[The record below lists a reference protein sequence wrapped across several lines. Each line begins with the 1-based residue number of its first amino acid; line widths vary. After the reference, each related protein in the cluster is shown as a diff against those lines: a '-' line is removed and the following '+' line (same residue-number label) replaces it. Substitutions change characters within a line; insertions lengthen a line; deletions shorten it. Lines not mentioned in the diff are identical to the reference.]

1 MKQSEIDAAVARIH
15 QRNAKSMGGGV
26 YMTTVV
32 THIRGEGGGHFYVDD
47 DMSVVHGFVWL
58 PLGKSVAKRC
68 AKATRFGE
76 DCVDG
81 LEAHDGDELEAGK
94 EYSARPA
101 FIVTSGPG
109 TMMKI
114 ISDSD

>member
-1 MKQSEIDAAVARIH
+1 MDQKQIDDAVTAIH
-15 QRNAKSMGGGV
+15 QRNAKNMGGGV

-32 THIRGEGGGHFYVDD
+32 THIRGKTGGHFYVDD

-58 PLGKSVAKRC
+58 PLGDSVAKRC

-81 LEAHDGDELEAGK
+81 LEAHDGDALVAGK

-101 FIVTSGPG
+101 FIVTNGPG